1 MLFRVQNKSNNNN
14 FEDKI
19 NTEYNYENA
28 TKINNQHMVSKAA
41 LDAKIDNMI
50 DSLKNRIQQQQKQNE
65 ELTSKQYYTHRSNK

>member
-1 MLFRVQNKSNNNN
+1 MQNKSNNNN
-14 FEDKI
+14 FDDKI
-19 NTEYNYENA
+19 NKENNYENT

-65 ELTSKQYYTHRSNK
+65 ELTNKQ